1 MTHVAICVATFGRP
15 DLLRPCLTSIIESVV
30 CVTRYRVTIIVV
42 DNHES
47 VAVEPLLRDLS
58 GVHDLELVLCHEPR
72 PGIPFARNKA
82 LVEALARDAD
92 FIAFIDDD
100 EVVDREWFD
109 QIMSA
114 VDQGGVDVVSG
125 AVFIKDNRLIPK
137 YPKRPTERDR
147 AETDNVVFRS
157 WLARALRFDESFAYC
172 GGSDNLFFRQAYE
185 LGARIRTC
193 ESAIVTESL
202 SPARRSWIWRIRR
215 QWRYGIVSTM
225 IEKRLQRGRRPVQI
239 LIMGMIQM
247 PLGVAQWLTD
257 LVLGRELGMR
267 GLDRFVRG
275 AGMLAGLAGLRYDEY
290 KRG

>member
-100 EVVDREWFD
+100 EVADCEWFD
-109 QIMSA
+109 QIMTT
-114 VDQGGVDVVSG
+114 VDQDGVDVVSG
-125 AVFIKDNRLIPK
+125 VVFLKGDRLIPK
-137 YPKRPTERDR
+137 YPKRSAERDR

-202 SPARRSWIWRIRR
+202 PPARRSWIWRVKR

-225 IEKRLQRGRRPVQI
+225 IEKRLQRGRKPAQI
-239 LIMGMIQM
+239 WLLGIIQM
-247 PLGVAQWLTD
+247 PLGFAQWLIEF
-257 LVLGRELGMR
+257 LLRRELGMR

-275 AGMLAGLAGLRYDEY
+275 AGMLAGLVGLRYDEY
-290 KRG
+290 KRD